1 MARKKFYRGLNDKQ
15 VAESRRKNGPNVLT
29 PAKKESWLKLFLEKF
44 NDPLI
49 IILLVVGV
57 FAVGVSAYEYW
68 GLNES
73 FTVFFEP
80 IGIFVAIMLATG
92 LGFYFELKA
101 QNEFNLLNQE
111 NDKELVTV
119 VRNRN
124 VMEIPKCDVVVGD
137 ILILQTGQEV
147 PADATLLEAV
157 NLSVDESSLTGEPVH
172 QKSVDVAAQEASTY
186 PCNRIYRGTQIMEG
200 HGIAKVFAVGDR
212 TENGRIMQSIM
223 GVEVDDD
230 NAAIYGERNG
240 LTPTQKKALK
250 LNRKN
255 KVQKK
260 VRTPLNQQLGRLGKL
275 ITNISYVFAGAI
287 IAFKLMVYFEWTWW
301 ISLSIAIIVF
311 AFFWIMMKGLPHVSK
326 WKYFPIFSKW
336 KNRSINRKWKYFAVI
351 FFFFTL
357 LIGFVIICHNFALDK
372 DTSHLIAYSLKTIMI
387 AVTLVV
393 VAVPEGLPMA
403 ITLSLANSMRKMLK
417 TNNLVRKMHAC
428 ETMGAATVICTDKTG
443 TLTQNQMQVRETL
456 LEGGELIYEAMA
468 VNSTASLN
476 FSEPSAPKVVGNPT
490 EGALL
495 LWLQNQDIDYM
506 EMRDAAVQIQE
517 IPFTTE
523 RKYMATLVVSGA
535 KPGKKILYVK
545 GAPEIVMSLC
555 SDMEGNHTR
564 EEYKQK
570 LKEYQLKAMRTLG
583 FAYMIVDDDLQ
594 AIRNGKL
601 VAKKLIFMGIVGIED
616 PIRED
621 VKDAVEKCLKAGIKV
636 KIITGDN
643 LDTAKEI
650 ARQIGIWTDGCSDR
664 NAIEGATLATLT
676 DKELKERAND
686 LIIIA
691 RARPMDKKRFVEA
704 LQRKGHIVAV
714 TGDGTNDA
722 PALNAAHVG
731 LSMGSGTSVAKEA
744 SDITILD
751 NSFVSIVRAVE
762 WGRALFMNIQRF
774 LLFQLTVNVA
784 ACMLVLA
791 GAVMGFQS
799 PLTVSQMLWVNLIMD
814 TFAAFALSAL
824 PPDKKVM
831 KEKPRNHRAFILD
844 KSMRHNI
851 FGVGMFF
858 FLLLVGLWFVF
869 QHANINQL
877 SDLLHF
883 TIGAKRDVNSYE
895 LTLLFTIFVMTH
907 FWYMFNARAFKT
919 GGSGLILRG
928 CDGFIIIA
936 VIILVGQILIVQVP
950 VLNSFFN
957 VVPLK
962 TDDWLIIIVLSSFV
976 LLIREIYSLV
986 KRKKNAYLM

>member
-1 MARKKFYRGLNDKQ
+1 
-15 VAESRRKNGPNVLT
+15 
-29 PAKKESWLKLFLEKF
+29 
-44 NDPLI
+44 
-49 IILLVVGV
+49 
-57 FAVGVSAYEYW
+57 
-68 GLNES
+68 
-73 FTVFFEP
+73 
-80 IGIFVAIMLATG
+80 
-92 LGFYFELKA
+92 
-101 QNEFNLLNQE
+101 
-111 NDKELVTV
+111 
-119 VRNRN
+119 
-124 VMEIPKCDVVVGD
+124 
-137 ILILQTGQEV
+137 
-147 PADATLLEAV
+147 
-157 NLSVDESSLTGEPVH
+157 
-172 QKSVDVAAQEASTY
+172 
-186 PCNRIYRGTQIMEG
+186 
-200 HGIAKVFAVGDR
+200 
-212 TENGRIMQSIM
+212 
-223 GVEVDDD
+223 
-230 NAAIYGERNG
+230 
-240 LTPTQKKALK
+240 
-250 LNRKN
+250 
-255 KVQKK
+255 
-260 VRTPLNQQLGRLGKL
+260 
-275 ITNISYVFAGAI
+275 
-287 IAFKLMVYFEWTWW
+287 
-301 ISLSIAIIVF
+301 
-311 AFFWIMMKGLPHVSK
+311 
-326 WKYFPIFSKW
+326 
-336 KNRSINRKWKYFAVI
+336 
-351 FFFFTL
+351 
-357 LIGFVIICHNFALDK
+357 
-372 DTSHLIAYSLKTIMI
+372 
-387 AVTLVV
+387 
-393 VAVPEGLPMA
+393 
-403 ITLSLANSMRKMLK
+403 
-417 TNNLVRKMHAC
+417 MHAC

-443 TLTQNQMQVRETL
+443 TLTQNQMQVKETAF
-456 LEGGELIYEAMA
+456 EDSGLIYEAMA

-476 FSEPSAPKVVGNPT
+476 LSEPSAPKVVGNPT

-495 LWLQNQDIDYM
+495 LWLQNQGLDYM

-555 SDMEGNHTR
+555 SDIEGNHTR
-564 EEYKQK
+564 EEYEQK

-583 FAYMIVDDDLQ
+583 FAYMVVDDELQ

-601 VAKKLIFMGIVGIED
+601 VAKKLVFMGIVGIED

-650 ARQIGIWTDGCSDR
+650 ARQIGIWTDDCTDR
-664 NAIEGATLATLT
+664 NAIEGVMLAALT
-676 DKELKERAND
+676 DEELKECANE

-691 RARPMDKKRFVEA
+691 RARPMDKKLFVEA

-851 FGVGMFF
+851 FGVGIFF

-869 QHANINQL
+869 QHSDTEKL
-877 SDLLHF
+877 TDLLNF
-883 TIGAKRDVNSYE
+883 TFGEKRDVNSYE

-919 GGSGLILRG
+919 GGSGLNLRG

-936 VIILVGQILIVQVP
+936 LIIFVGQILIVQVP

-957 VVPLK
+957 VEPLM
-962 TDDWLIIIVLSSFV
+962 TEDWIIIIVLSSLV
-976 LLIREIYSLV
+976 LLIREIYSLF
-986 KRKKNAYLM
+986 KRKRNAYLM

>member
-1 MARKKFYRGLNDKQ
+1 MARTKFYRGLNDKE
-15 VAESRRKNGPNVLT
+15 VEESRRRNGPNVLT

-49 IILLVVGV
+49 IILLVVGI

-68 GLNES
+68 GLHQS

-80 IGIFVAIMLATG
+80 IGIFVAILLATG

-101 QNEFNLLNQE
+101 QKEFNLLNQE

-147 PADATLLEAV
+147 PADATLIEAV

-172 QKSVDVAAQEASTY
+172 QKSVDVASQEASTY
-186 PCNRIYRGTQIMEG
+186 PCNRVYRGTQIMEG
-200 HGIAKVFAVGDR
+200 HGIAEVFAVGDY

-223 GVEVDDD
+223 GVEIDEDDVETD
-230 NAAIYGERNG
+230 KASDG
-240 LTPTQKKALK
+240 LNETQRKALK
-250 LNRKN
+250 LKKKN

-260 VRTPLNQQLGRLGKL
+260 VRTPLNLQLGRLGRL

-287 IAFKLMVYFEWTWW
+287 IAFKLMAYFEWTWW
-301 ISLSIAIIVF
+301 ISLLIALLSAAFFWLVIKKFPNYGKWQCLAVIIVF
-311 AFFWIMMKGLPHVSK
+311 FVLYITL
-326 WKYFPIFSKW
+326 
-336 KNRSINRKWKYFAVI
+336 VI
-351 FFFFTL
+351 A
-357 LIGFVIICHNFALDK
+357 CHNYAFDK
-372 DTSHLIAYSLKTIMI
+372 DYSHLISYSLNTIMI

-456 LEGGELIYEAMA
+456 LEGGEMAYEAMA
-468 VNSTASLN
+468 VNSTASLD
-476 FSEPSAPKVVGNPT
+476 FSDTTRPKVVGNPT

-495 LWLQNQDIDYM
+495 LWLHGQGKDYM
-506 EMRDAAVQIQE
+506 NLRDTSVQLQE
-517 IPFTTE
+517 IPFTTD
-523 RKYMATLVVSGA
+523 RKYMATLVVSGVR
-535 KPGKKILYVK
+535 PGTKILYVK

-555 SDMEGNHTR
+555 SDIEGNHTR
-564 EEYKQK
+564 EEYEQK

-583 FAYMIVDDDLQ
+583 FAYMIVDDDIQ
-594 AIRNGKL
+594 AICNGKL
-601 VAKKLIFMGIVGIED
+601 VAKKLVFMGIVGIED

-621 VKDAVEKCLKAGIKV
+621 VKDAVEKCMKAGIKV

-643 LDTAKEI
+643 LDTAREI
-650 ARQIGIWTDGCSDR
+650 ARQIGVWTDSCTDY
-664 NAIEGATLATLT
+664 NAIDGAGLAALT
-676 DKELKERAND
+676 DEELKNRAND

-704 LQRKGHIVAV
+704 LQRNGHVVAV

-731 LSMGSGTSVAKEA
+731 LSMGAGTSVAKEA

-824 PPDKKVM
+824 PPDKKIM
-831 KEKPRNHRAFILD
+831 KDQPRNHRAFILD
-844 KSMRHNI
+844 KSMRTNI

-858 FLLLVGLWFVF
+858 FLMLVGLWFVF
-869 QHANINQL
+869 QHSDITQL
-877 SDLLHF
+877 TDLLHF
-883 TIGAKRDVNSYE
+883 SIGNKREVQSYE

-919 GGSGLILRG
+919 GGSGLNLRG

-936 VIILVGQILIVQVP
+936 VIIFVGQILIVQVP

-957 VVPLK
+957 VMPLK
-962 TDDWLIIIVLSSFV
+962 PKDWGIIILLSSLV
-976 LLIREIYSLV
+976 LWVRELYSLCKNPLK
-986 KRKKNAYLM
+986 KRLHA